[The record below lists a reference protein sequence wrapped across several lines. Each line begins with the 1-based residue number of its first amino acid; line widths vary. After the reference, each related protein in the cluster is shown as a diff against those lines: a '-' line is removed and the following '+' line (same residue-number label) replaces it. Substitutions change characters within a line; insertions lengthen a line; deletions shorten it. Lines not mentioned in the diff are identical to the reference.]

1 MEQKQMIDTT
11 YLLNTLALLA
21 TASLLIVVS
30 LVCFNFKPFK
40 PQTKKPVIFKV
51 AAGLLFGLLAIFA
64 TLTGVKLP
72 DGITINVRELAVVIA
87 GVAGGPV
94 SGLLAGLIGGLH
106 RFTLGGVSA
115 LPCTIATILVGIISG
130 LVSTKVSGKNIL
142 LKAGLLGLGLESLA
156 MALIPVFLPWDLAT
170 QVLADA
176 AVPMI
181 AATTIGLMLWVY
193 LFNTLKQP

>member
-1 MEQKQMIDTT
+1 MIDLS
-11 YLLNTLALLA
+11 YLTNTLALLS
-21 TASLLIVVS
+21 TASLMIVVS

-40 PQTKKPVIFKV
+40 LQTKNLTLFRV
-51 AAGLLFGLLAIFA
+51 AVGLLFGLLAIFA

-94 SGLLAGLIGGLH
+94 SGLIAGLIGGLH
-106 RFTLGGVSA
+106 RFTLGGISA
-115 LPCTIATILVGIISG
+115 LSCTISTILLGIISG
-130 LVSTKVSGKNIL
+130 LVSTKISGRRYL
-142 LKAGLLGLGLESLA
+142 LKAGLLGLVLESLA
-156 MALIPVFLPWDLAT
+156 MALLPLFLPWDTA
-170 QVLADA
+170 VLVLIEA

-193 LFNTLKQP
+193 LFKTQKSSPKNP

>member
-1 MEQKQMIDTT
+1 MIDTT
-11 YLLNTLALLA
+11 YLINTLALLA

-40 PQTKKPVIFKV
+40 LQSKNSNIFKV

-72 DGITINVRELAVVIA
+72 DGITINVRELAVIIA

-130 LVSTKVSGKNIL
+130 LVSAKISGKNML
-142 LKAGLLGLGLESLA
+142 VKAGLLGLGLETFA
-156 MALIPVFLPWDLAT
+156 MALLPVFLLWDLAV
-170 QVLADA
+170 QVLSEA

-181 AATTIGLMLWVY
+181 AATTIGLMLWFF
-193 LFNTLKQP
+193 LFKIQNRSN